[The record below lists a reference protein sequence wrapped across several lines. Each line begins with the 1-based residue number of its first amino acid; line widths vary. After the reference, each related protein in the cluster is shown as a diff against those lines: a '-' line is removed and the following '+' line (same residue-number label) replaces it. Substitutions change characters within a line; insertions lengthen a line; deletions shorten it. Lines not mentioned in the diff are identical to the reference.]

1 VHTSDNPGA
10 AELPPGEPRPQLRAA
25 ALTAVIAG
33 LVLVAAAAFVLSYQ
47 GIHQLA
53 LNAGVT
59 PELARLYPVILDAML
74 VMSGAAALALRTAG
88 VWTRCYV
95 WACLILLLA
104 ALAAGNAV
112 YALHISLPAQ
122 PTRAVAAVLP
132 WALLLLGFGMLLA
145 MLRHWRQIQA
155 ASDAAGPA
163 VPGDGVAAATPGA
176 ASGAGSPGSGP
187 AKPGAPR
194 SSIEELM
201 EPRSGQPPERARAA
215 AAGAAAAG
223 AAAAGAA
230 GVHAGT
236 AGEEAAGGKRA
247 GPATS
252 PESTGTSR
260 RDDAAPRPPGRPAE
274 ERPAGGPAV
283 GYEAQPTA
291 PGGTAG
297 PARANGPTGTTQIAA
312 GPPPDGTSAAAPP
325 AGAVPA
331 TTSPA
336 ETAPATTPPGG
347 TAPTPP
353 TGPVPAAAAPA
364 DAGPRPPD
372 TTAPP
377 GTTEPFLDRI
387 LGGPTNPHTPEAD
400 GE

>member
-1 VHTSDNPGA
+1 MHTSDNPGA

-145 MLRHWRQIQA
+145 MLRHWRQIQ
-155 ASDAAGPA
+155 
-163 VPGDGVAAATPGA
+163 
-176 ASGAGSPGSGP
+176 
-187 AKPGAPR
+187 
-194 SSIEELM
+194 
-201 EPRSGQPPERARAA
+201 
-215 AAGAAAAG
+215 AAG

-387 LGGPTNPHTPEAD
+387 LGGPTNPHAPEAD